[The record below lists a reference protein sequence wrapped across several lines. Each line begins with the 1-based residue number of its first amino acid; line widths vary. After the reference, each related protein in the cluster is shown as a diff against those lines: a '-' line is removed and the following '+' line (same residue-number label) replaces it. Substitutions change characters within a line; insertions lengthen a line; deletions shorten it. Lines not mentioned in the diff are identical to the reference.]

1 MVWRRFAFGVLVHGR
16 QLLRLLLV
24 RLSSCLVGINLIV
37 LCMALGIGCLPL
49 WFCSL
54 LFSWFSVVLG
64 LWVDVLGL
72 VAGLGL
78 FIR

>member
-1 MVWRRFAFGVLVHGR
+1 MVWRRFAFGVLVRGR

-37 LCMALGIGCLPL
+37 LCMALGIGCLSL

-72 VAGLGL
+72 VADLGL
-78 FIR
+78 FIL